1 MTLFF
6 IGLITGGLF
15 GIIAMSIFA
24 YINDSRSG
32 KNEDNN
38 TKAERNGE
46 K

>member
-32 KNEDNN
+32 KNEDNDN
-38 TKAERNGE
+38 TKERD
-46 K
+46 KK